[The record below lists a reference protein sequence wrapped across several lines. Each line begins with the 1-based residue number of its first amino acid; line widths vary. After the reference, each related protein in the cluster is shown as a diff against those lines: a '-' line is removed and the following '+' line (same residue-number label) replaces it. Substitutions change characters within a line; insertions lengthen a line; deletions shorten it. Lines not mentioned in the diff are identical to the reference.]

1 MNNLCIIPARGGS
14 KRIPGKNIKN
24 FLDKPIIAYSIETAL
39 RSKLFD
45 EIMVSTDDLEI
56 AKTAKKYGASV
67 PFIRSKK
74 NSDDFAILNDVYE
87 EVISS
92 YNKLNVDFDHVC
104 IILPTAPLITI
115 ENLHK
120 SYEIMLD
127 NNFDSVRPVVKF
139 SYPIQRAYKM
149 VNSGKLEFMQPKYY
163 ESRSQDLEPS
173 YHDSGQFYWIY
184 KGKNLLDSNKGAIV
198 ISELEAQDIDNE
210 TDWKI
215 TELKYKLIQMN
226 D

>member
-24 FLDKPIIAYSIETAL
+24 FLHKPIISYSIEAAL

-45 EIMVSTDDLEI
+45 EIMVSTDDPEI
-56 AKTAKKYGASV
+56 AKIAKKYGASV

-92 YNKLNVDFDHVC
+92 YSKLNMNFDHVC
-104 IILPTAPLITI
+104 IILPTAPLTTV
-115 ENLHK
+115 ENLNR
-120 SYEIMLD
+120 SLQMMVE

-139 SYPIQRAYKM
+139 SYPIQRAYKL

-163 ESRSQDLEPS
+163 KSRSQDLEPS

-184 KGKNLLDSNKGAIV
+184 KGKNLLDSHKGAIV

-210 TDWKI
+210 MDWKLA
-215 TELKYKLIQMN
+215 ELKYKLIN
-226 D
+226 EE